1 MEKKYEIYEDLK
13 SMKKD
18 DVFTNTFSHSVYLI
32 SDWNLS
38 LRCYP
43 IVF

>member
-1 MEKKYEIYEDLK
+1 MEKKYEIYDE
-13 SMKKD
+13 KD